1 METDQDRFMKRQDD
15 LAMLGWQRKFYELAR
30 WQKWTTVVIA
40 IFTAINAIFI
50 GLTVFHLV

>member
-1 METDQDRFMKRQDD
+1 MKRQDD